1 MDIPEPQP
9 VPELRICNNM
19 TRCAELRGHGSR
31 PRIWIWVRC
40 KLWRRCKK
48 SAEMSKII
56 MLLKNASH
64 LMKVIEEA
72 LKDRIGEFEA
82 W

>member
-1 MDIPEPQP
+1 
-9 VPELRICNNM
+9 
-19 TRCAELRGHGSR
+19 
-31 PRIWIWVRC
+31 
-40 KLWRRCKK
+40 
-48 SAEMSKII
+48 MSKII
-56 MLLKNASH
+56 MLLKNTSH